1 MTDQPC
7 ENNEKL
13 ELFLNKYPYP
23 KKLTSDQV
31 EMIRGDVKR
40 LMRFNVSK
48 KAIDR
53 LYHTSIA
60 SLAGQSLYGL
70 SEKQTFSTFQQTC
83 TIAWKFRDWEEKQE
97 KMHQGIF
104 SRIFNRIKS

>member
-1 MTDQPC
+1 MTDRLC
-7 ENNEKL
+7 KNTEKL

-23 KKLTSDQV
+23 KKLNSDQV
-31 EMIRGDVKR
+31 EMIRRDVKR

-48 KAIDR
+48 KAINR

-60 SLAGQSLYGL
+60 SLAGESLYGL
-70 SEKQTFSTFQQTC
+70 SDKQTFSTFQQTC
-83 TIAWKFRDWEEKQE
+83 KIAWQFKDWEEKQE
-97 KMHQGIF
+97 KVRQGIF